1 MSLEDVEKSVL
12 ASAEAEAKQ
21 ILDEAGAEAEAE
33 LDRRSAALRAEQRR
47 QTDQARADADAG
59 YERDVNL
66 RRAEH
71 GMRILEAK
79 NAIIDAI
86 FDTARQRILASQGFD
101 YDLWLAEQVRR
112 ACGKASGTLHCNERD
127 RETVEAAVRDAGT
140 HETRVEVDNAIDG
153 GVLLVAEGFDLDL
166 TLGSML
172 ADLRT
177 ELTVSLAERLFAD
190 LPALGE
196 TP

>member
-1 MSLEDVEKSVL
+1 MSLEDVEKTVL

-21 ILDEAGAEAEAE
+21 ILDEAEAAAKAE
-33 LDRRSAALRAEQRR
+33 LGRRSAALRDQQRR
-47 QTDQARADADAG
+47 QIDQARADADAG

-71 GMRILEAK
+71 GMRVLEAK
-79 NAIIDAI
+79 NAVIDAI
-86 FDTARQRILASQGFD
+86 FDTARRRILASQGFD
-101 YDLWLAEQVRR
+101 YSLWLAEQVRR
-112 ACGKASGTLHCNERD
+112 ACEKASGTLHCNERD
-127 RETVEAAVRDAGT
+127 RETVEAVARDAGT
-140 HETRVEVDNAIDG
+140 DETEVEVDNAIDG

-177 ELTVSLAERLFAD
+177 ELTVSIAERLFTD